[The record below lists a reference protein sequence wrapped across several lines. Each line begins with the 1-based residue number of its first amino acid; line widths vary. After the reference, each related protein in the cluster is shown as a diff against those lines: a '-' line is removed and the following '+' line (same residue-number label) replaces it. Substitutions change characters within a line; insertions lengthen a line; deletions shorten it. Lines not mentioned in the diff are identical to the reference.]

1 MRLGLSSAAFYGRM
15 ETEACAAHLAELPLD
30 VCEIFL
36 ETFSEYSAAFGGL
49 VRHQLQGLPCVS
61 VHPLGS
67 RFEPELFGQSQRQ
80 VEDALHIFENV
91 CISGE
96 ALGARYYVM
105 HGKYSVRSHIPPDK
119 IHRLQPTM
127 ARMQAIA
134 ASHGM
139 EVLWENVSWC
149 SVRTP
154 EDVRAVRQ
162 LLPDMRFV
170 LDTKQANEAGCTP
183 CEMAE
188 AMAGRIAHVHVLDWK
203 ADGTKCLPGEGVVDW
218 SALMKC
224 LRKVGFDGAV
234 ILEPYAEQSRDEKKL
249 LDSLSALRSA
259 MA

>member
-1 MRLGLSSAAFYGRM
+1 MKLGLSSAAFFGRM
-15 ETEACAAHLAELPLD
+15 ETEECAARLAELPLD

-36 ETFSEYSAAFGGL
+36 ETFSEYSAAFGAL
-49 VRHQLQGLPCVS
+49 VRRQLQGLPCVS

-67 RFEPELFGQSQRQ
+67 RFEPELFGQSRRQ
-80 VEDALHIFENV
+80 AEDALRSFENV
-91 CISGE
+91 CIGGQ

-105 HGKYSVRSHIPPDK
+105 HGMYSVRRQIPPDK
-119 IHRLQPTM
+119 IHRLQEVM
-127 ARMQAIA
+127 AHMQAVA
-134 ASHGM
+134 AKYSM

-170 LDTKQANEAGCTP
+170 LDTKQAGEAGCTP
-183 CEMAE
+183 CEMAD
-188 AMAGRIAHVHVLDWK
+188 AMAGRIAHVHVLDWQ
-203 ADGTKCLPGEGVVDW
+203 ASGAKCLPGEGVVDW
-218 SALMKC
+218 RAFMQR

-234 ILEPYAEQSRDEKKL
+234 ILEPYAQQSQDEQRL
-249 LDSLSALRSA
+249 LESLRYLRSA

>member
-1 MRLGLSSAAFYGRM
+1 MKLGLSSAAFYGRM

-49 VRHQLQGLPCVS
+49 VRRQLKGLPCVS

-67 RFEPELFGQSQRQ
+67 RFEPELFGQSERQ
-80 VEDALHIFENV
+80 VEDAFRNFENV

-96 ALGARYYVM
+96 AIGARYYVM
-105 HGKYSVRSHIPPDK
+105 HGMYSVRRQISPDQ
-119 IHRLQPTM
+119 IRCLQPIM
-127 ARMQAIA
+127 ARMQAVA

-154 EDVRAVRQ
+154 EDVRIVRQ
-162 LLPDMRFV
+162 LLPDMCFV
-170 LDTKQANEAGCTP
+170 LDTKQANEAGVTP

-188 AMAGRIAHVHVLDWK
+188 AMGGCIRHVHVLDWR

-218 SALMKC
+218 GAFMKC

-234 ILEPYAEQSRDEKKL
+234 ILEPYAEQSRDEKRL
-249 LDSLSALRSA
+249 RDSLSYLRGV